1 MVLRG
6 EPPSGGM
13 KPGSLVRYRNN
24 TRIPQPLIGIIIQ
37 EKLGIS
43 TDQQFYNVLLE
54 NGVVKLISTHYLD
67 FLQ

>member
-1 MVLRG
+1 
-6 EPPSGGM
+6 M

-24 TRIPQPLIGIIIQ
+24 NRIPQPLIGIIIQ

-54 NGVVKLISTHYLD
+54 NGSVKLISTHYLD